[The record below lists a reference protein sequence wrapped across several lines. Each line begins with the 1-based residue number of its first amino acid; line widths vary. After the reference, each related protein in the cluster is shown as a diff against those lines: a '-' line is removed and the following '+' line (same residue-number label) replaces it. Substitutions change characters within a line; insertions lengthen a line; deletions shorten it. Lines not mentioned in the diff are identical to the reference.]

1 MSNIKLRIYFYPFII
16 IFIFLTGCTS
26 QTSTIPKEFENFV
39 PENEGEYYLIGYQNE
54 LNESSFFQES
64 IEQFQQDESVI
75 GLTVFYK
82 VNEDFQER
90 HDELFFTESNQ
101 FIVLEKDQ
109 KPYAVESYPHFLE
122 EIEGREK

>member
-1 MSNIKLRIYFYPFII
+1 MKLRIYFYPFII
-16 IFIFLTGCTS
+16 IFILLTGCTS
-26 QTSTIPKEFENFV
+26 QTSTIPKEFEDFV
-39 PENEGEYYLIGYQNE
+39 PEKEGEYYLIGYQNE

-64 IEQFQQDESVI
+64 IEQFQQDEFVI

-90 HDELFFTESNQ
+90 HDELFFTGSNQ

-109 KPYAVESYPHFLE
+109 KPYTVESYPHFLE